1 VGIEYDQDKLDEL
14 LRLTRET
21 NKMLHSQRRSA
32 FIGGIF
38 KVVMWGA
45 FVIIPLWLY
54 MQYVAPMMAGML
66 ETYQQLQGTNAAAQA
81 QFSGFQEAFQKFQ
94 SMYGGG
100 QQ

>member
-1 VGIEYDQDKLDEL
+1 
-14 LRLTRET
+14 
-21 NKMLHSQRRSA
+21 MLHAQRRSA

-54 MQYVAPMMAGML
+54 MQYVAPMMQQML

-81 QFSGFQEAFQKFQ
+81 QFSGFQDALQRFQ
-94 SMYGGG
+94 SLYGGG